1 MEMNVPIS
9 ADGDD
14 GYRASVL
21 GVTGGLPWS
30 SMPEFY
36 SSQDSAAGGK
46 PPAPPRTRK
55 TSKVILDILGVSCQ
69 VEPTTAAEVAPLNQ
83 LAEDHGPEAAVA
95 AKALAE
101 GIVTSPV
108 PPPPS
113 AISS

>member
-1 MEMNVPIS
+1 MRNRRRRP
-9 ADGDD
+9 A
-14 GYRASVL
+14 RARQA
-21 GVTGGLPWS
+21 T
-30 SMPEFY
+30 
-36 SSQDSAAGGK
+36 
-46 PPAPPRTRK
+46 
-55 TSKVILDILGVSCQ
+55 KVILDILGVSCQ

-83 LAEDHGPEAAVA
+83 LAEDHGPEAVA

>member
-1 MEMNVPIS
+1 
-9 ADGDD
+9 
-14 GYRASVL
+14 
-21 GVTGGLPWS
+21 
-30 SMPEFY
+30 MPEIY
-36 SSQDSAAGGK
+36 SSQDSAAGGLHAK

-113 AISS
+113 ASSS

>member
-1 MEMNVPIS
+1 MEMMAIALALLTLARPAAFRGRRCQRFIR
-9 ADGDD
+9 AKTAPRA
-14 GYRASVL
+14 GYMRNRRRRPARARQA
-21 GVTGGLPWS
+21 T
-30 SMPEFY
+30 
-36 SSQDSAAGGK
+36 
-46 PPAPPRTRK
+46 
-55 TSKVILDILGVSCQ
+55 KVILDILGVSCQ

-83 LAEDHGPEAAVA
+83 LAEDHRPEAAVA

>member
-1 MEMNVPIS
+1 MEMMAIALALLTLARPAAFRGRRCQRFI
-9 ADGDD
+9 
-14 GYRASVL
+14 RAK
-21 GVTGGLPWS
+21 TR
-30 SMPEFY
+30 
-36 SSQDSAAGGK
+36 A
-46 PPAPPRTRK
+46 PRTGYMRNRRRRPARARQA
-55 TSKVILDILGVSCQ
+55 TKVILDILGVSCQ

-83 LAEDHGPEAAVA
+83 LAEDHRPEAAVA